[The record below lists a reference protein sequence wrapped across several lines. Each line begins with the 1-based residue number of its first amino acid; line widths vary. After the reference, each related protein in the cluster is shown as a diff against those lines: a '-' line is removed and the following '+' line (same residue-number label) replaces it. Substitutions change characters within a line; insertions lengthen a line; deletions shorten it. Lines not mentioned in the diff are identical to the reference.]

1 MCPPDRLSETF
12 INAGGD
18 MLLFPTEEDFDYL
31 MDAINAGRL
40 SEERLRDA
48 VSHIIALKIKA
59 RLFENQEKIAE
70 EIKISEDIEA
80 LSNEIAEKSI
90 TVIRNSQNLIP
101 LSIKKGGKFLLI
113 NLRANEDDTVGP
125 MYMSDIKYLAEE
137 LEKRG
142 YTADTLKVKNHYE
155 VNKIKHNY
163 DCILINCRMDPFSY
177 LGGTLRINWNN
188 IMTFWRGAAVDHPCV
203 IFTSFGDPYKLYE
216 LPFLSTYINAYSAAK
231 ESLKAVVKVIL
242 GEIPAVGKSPVE
254 LKGFFERE
262 V

>member
-1 MCPPDRLSETF
+1 M
-12 INAGGD
+12 
-18 MLLFPTEEDFDYL
+18 
-31 MDAINAGRL
+31 
-40 SEERLRDA
+40 
-48 VSHIIALKIKA
+48 
-59 RLFENQEKIAE
+59 
-70 EIKISEDIEA
+70 
-80 LSNEIAEKSI
+80 
-90 TVIRNSQNLIP
+90 
-101 LSIKKGGKFLLI
+101 I
-113 NLRANEDDTVGP
+113 NLQANEDDTVGP

-163 DCILINCRMDPFSY
+163 GCILINCRMDPISY

-216 LPFLSTYINAYSAAK
+216 LPFLSTYVNAYSAAK